1 MLTICILKWLC
12 IQIQQV
18 RSLVWFP
25 HIPTV
30 DGCDMVFPP
39 AFAFPELPM
48 RLDMYIAQL
57 GFLIY
62 KFSFDLL
69 YLVSMYF
76 FTQKF

>member
-1 MLTICILKWLC
+1 
-12 IQIQQV
+12 
-18 RSLVWFP
+18 
-25 HIPTV
+25 
-30 DGCDMVFPP
+30 MVFPP